1 MLGGKYFLFFRRYL
15 ILLIYHHLL
24 YFSQFYFILLVHLQ
38 TKFDFPGDMLKRDL
52 YSIIVCGFWE
62 GSWQVVFVNK
72 FVIVT
77 SFYASL

>member
-15 ILLIYHHLL
+15 ILLIYHHLS
-24 YFSQFYFILLVHLQ
+24 YFSQFFFFLVHLQ